1 MGKLI
6 IKCHRVVLHQVIRAS
21 GHQVQAT
28 VGSVKK
34 LLLRELSQTML
45 AYLLRIDWFPQGCR
59 LTQLTKKNGSNN
71 TRASCVYI
79 YTRTDTHIY
88 IHTYIY
94 IHIYIY
100 QLYHRVKSLVFYR
113 EIKAPLCTRQES
125 PYF

>member
-59 LTQLTKKNGSNN
+59 LTHLTHKNGSNN

-79 YTRTDTHIY
+79 YIHIQILIY
-88 IHTYIY
+88 IYV
-94 IHIYIY
+94 Y

-113 EIKAPLCTRQES
+113 ELKAPLCTCQES